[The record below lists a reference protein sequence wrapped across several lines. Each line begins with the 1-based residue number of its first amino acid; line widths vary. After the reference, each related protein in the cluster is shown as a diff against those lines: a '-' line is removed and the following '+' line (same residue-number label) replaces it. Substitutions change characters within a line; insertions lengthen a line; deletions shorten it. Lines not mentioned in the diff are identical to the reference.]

1 MSPSTSTI
9 PSTQPPTFESLG
21 VKPLINCYGTY
32 TIISGSRALK
42 QVTEAML
49 EATNHYV
56 HMDELMEKVGQRLAE
71 LTGAEWGYITAG
83 CAAALTE
90 LCAACI
96 AGSDPEKMARLPDS
110 RGMRNEVIIQKGHRN
125 PYDRAFR
132 LAGAEM
138 IEVVTVADLRAAI
151 SERTAMVAFIGDLEN
166 LGQIPAQEMIRIA
179 HEHNLP
185 CIVDAAAQRPDV
197 PNRYLLMGADAV
209 AYSGGKHLRG
219 PQASG
224 LVLGRKD
231 LLQAAFLNSAPH
243 HGVARPMKVGK
254 EEIMGLLAAVEAWI
268 LGRDHQAEWRMW
280 EGFLETIRRA
290 VSTLPSV
297 RTEIRQPGVANV
309 APTLFISW
317 DEEVLHCTPSE
328 IQQELYYGEPR
339 IALHC
344 LPDGLSVMPF
354 MMEAGD
360 DEIVAK
366 RLQDLLRSKLV
377 REPISPEEAPP
388 PANVAGTWEVH
399 TQYILG
405 KSVHS
410 MNLRQDGNALSGSYR
425 SQYSLTEVKGKVRGQ
440 EVKFSVVLGF
450 EANMVEYV
458 YTGLV
463 EGDTM
468 SGTVTLGE
476 YGSAQWTA
484 RRVSC

>member
-1 MSPSTSTI
+1 MSPSTSTV
-9 PSTQPPTFESLG
+9 PTTQPPTFESLG
-21 VKPLINCYGTY
+21 VRPLINCYGTY

-42 QVTEAML
+42 QVTEAMI

-71 LTGAEWGYITAG
+71 LTGAEWGYITSG

-96 AGSDPEKMARLPDS
+96 AGGDPEKMARLPDTK
-110 RGMRNEVIIQKGHRN
+110 GMRNEVIIQKGHRN
-125 PYDRAFR
+125 EYDRAFR

-138 IEVVTVADLRAAI
+138 IEVVTIADLRAAI
-151 SERTAMVAFIGDLEN
+151 SERTAMVAFIGDLED
-166 LGQIPAQEMIRIA
+166 LGQISAQDMIRIA

-231 LLQAAFLNSAPH
+231 LLQAAFLHSAPH

-254 EEIMGLLAAVEAWI
+254 EEIMGLLAAVEAWV

-290 VSTLPSV
+290 VSVLPSV
-297 RTEIRQPGVANV
+297 YTEIRLPGVANV
-309 APTLFISW
+309 APALFISW
-317 DEEVLHCTPSE
+317 DKDVLHCTPEE
-328 IQQELYYGEPR
+328 IHQELYEGEPR

-344 LPDGLSVMPF
+344 LSDGLLVMPF

-360 DEIVAK
+360 DAIVAK
-366 RLQDLLRSKLV
+366 RLYELLSNRPR
-377 REPISPEEAPP
+377 REPSLTAAPV
-388 PANVAGTWEVH
+388 PAQVAGDWEIQ
-399 TQYILG
+399 TQYVLG
-405 KSVHS
+405 TSTHS
-410 MNLRQDGNALSGSYR
+410 MSLSQDGCSLSGTYR
-425 SQYSLTEVKGKVRGQ
+425 SQYTVTSVTGKVNGQ
-440 EVKFSVVLGF
+440 EITFSVTLGF
-450 EANMVEYV
+450 EANKVNYA
-458 YTGLV
+458 YSGLI

-468 SGTVTLGE
+468 SGTVKLGE
-476 YGSAQWTA
+476 YGKAQWKATK
-484 RRVSC
+484 VG